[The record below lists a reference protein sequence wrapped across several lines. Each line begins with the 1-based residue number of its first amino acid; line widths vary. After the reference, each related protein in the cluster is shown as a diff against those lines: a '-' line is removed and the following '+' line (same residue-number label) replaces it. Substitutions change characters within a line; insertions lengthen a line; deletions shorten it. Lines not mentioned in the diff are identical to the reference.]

1 MFSNPGDLT
10 VPRPPTTAISQG
22 DSESPL
28 YDTKEV
34 NQPDTDSDP
43 DPIGRYIDG
52 VLLYVI
58 VFSLAVAMFLVSLDT
73 TIISTAIPQIT
84 NDFNSTADVGWY
96 GAAFLLGSAVTQ
108 APWGKLYGFF
118 NIKWTYLLSLFM
130 FELGSLLCALSRN
143 SPTFIIGRAIAGI
156 GGSGIGSGIYT
167 ILGVCVPPRRR
178 PMLIGVTGLAFLL
191 ASFAGPVIGGEFTSN
206 LTWRWCF
213 WINLP
218 IGGATFAVILFL
230 FRPSFPHAKTEASGK
245 EIILQLDILGV
256 ITLTGALLCFLLS
269 LEWGVG
275 KSWHNKDV
283 IGCLVGFPILVGLFV
298 TNELFWDDRAMIPRR
313 LLLKKEV
320 AINLI
325 FIFLVAGAFFMLL
338 YYMPIYFQT
347 VKGNSAEDSGIRT
360 LPLIVS
366 AGVMAVLGAI
376 GLGISGYPTPF
387 LLVGAILITVGAGLL
402 YTLDLVTPLRLW
414 IPYQML
420 AGLGI
425 GASLQ
430 VPIIMNQ
437 ATVDASDMS
446 TMTSMTL
453 FFKCLGASI
462 FMQTGQ
468 TIFIDKVKRNLEM
481 VSVADVSPNQ
491 ILTGGLLSGQ
501 DIDSESSIAFH
512 TAYLEGLKNVFVLVA
527 ALSGLATFLALFV
540 GRYKMDTARLRL

>member
-1 MFSNPGDLT
+1 
-10 VPRPPTTAISQG
+10 
-22 DSESPL
+22 
-28 YDTKEV
+28 
-34 NQPDTDSDP
+34 
-43 DPIGRYIDG
+43 
-52 VLLYVI
+52 
-58 VFSLAVAMFLVSLDT
+58 MFLVSLDT

-84 NDFNSTADVGWY
+84 DEFKSTADVGWY

-118 NIKWTYLLSLFM
+118 NIKWTYLLSLLT
-130 FELGSLLCALSRN
+130 FELGSLLCALSHN
-143 SPTFIIGRAIAGI
+143 SPTLIIGRAIAGV

-178 PMLIGVTGLAFLL
+178 PMLIGITGLAFLL

-206 LTWRWCF
+206 VTWRWCF

-230 FRPSFPHAKTEASGK
+230 FRSPSPPANMKTSGK
-245 EIILQLDILGV
+245 EIIFQLDILGI
-256 ITLTGALLCFLLS
+256 ITLTGALLCFLLG

-283 IGCLVGFPILVGLFV
+283 IGL
-298 TNELFWDDRAMIPRR
+298 
-313 LLLKKEV
+313 
-320 AINLI
+320 
-325 FIFLVAGAFFMLL
+325 AGAFFMLL

-366 AGVMAVLGAI
+366 AGVMAVIGAI
-376 GLGISGYPTPF
+376 GLGITGYPTPF
-387 LLVGAILITVGAGLL
+387 LLVGAILISVGAGLL
-402 YTLDLVTPLRLW
+402 YTLDLVTPPKLW
-414 IPYQML
+414 IPYQIL
-420 AGLGI
+420 AGIGI

-430 VPIIMNQ
+430 VPIIMNK

-468 TIFIDKVKRNLEM
+468 TIFLDKVKRNLEM
-481 VSVADVSPNQ
+481 ASVANASPNQ

-501 DIDSESSIAFH
+501 DTDSESSTGFRA
-512 TAYLEGLKNVFVLVA
+512 AYLGGLKDVFVLVV
-527 ALSGLATFLALFV
+527 ALSGLATFLALLV
-540 GRYKMDTARLRL
+540 GRYKMDIARLRL

>member
-1 MFSNPGDLT
+1 MFSDPSDLT
-10 VPRPPTTAISQG
+10 PSKPPTTATSQG

-28 YDTKEV
+28 HELKDVDQADTDID
-34 NQPDTDSDP
+34 PDTTEK
-43 DPIGRYIDG
+43 YIDG
-52 VLLYVI
+52 VLLHVI
-58 VFSLAVAMFLVSLDT
+58 VLCLAVAMFLVSLDT

-84 NDFNSTADVGWY
+84 DEFNSTADVGWY

-118 NIKWTYLLSLFM
+118 NIKWTYLLSLLL
-130 FELGSLLCALSRN
+130 FELGSLLCALSHN
-143 SPTFIIGRAIAGI
+143 SPTFVIGRAIAGI

-167 ILGVCVPPRRR
+167 IIGVCVPPKTR
-178 PMLIGVTGLAFLL
+178 PILVGVTGLAFLL

-213 WINLP
+213 WINVP
-218 IGGATFAVILFL
+218 IGGATFAVILVL
-230 FRPSFPHAKTEASGK
+230 FRPPFRHANGGASAK

-269 LEWGVG
+269 LEWGVS
-275 KSWHNKDV
+275 KSWHDRDV
-283 IGCLVGFPILVGLFV
+283 IGCLVGFPILVGLFI
-298 TNELFWDDRAMIPRR
+298 TNEFFWDDRAMIPRQ
-313 LLLKKEV
+313 LLFKKEV
-320 AINLI
+320 TINLI

-347 VKGNSAEDSGIRT
+347 VKGNSAQDSGIRT

-366 AGVMAVLGAI
+366 AGVMAVFGAI
-376 GLGISGYPTPF
+376 GFGISGYPTPF
-387 LLVGAILITVGAGLL
+387 LVVGAILISVGAGML
-402 YTLDLVTPLRLW
+402 YTLNLDTLPRRW
-414 IPYQML
+414 IPYQIL

-425 GASLQ
+425 GTALQ

-468 TIFIDKVKRNLEM
+468 TIFLNKVRRNLEM
-481 VSVADVSPNQ
+481 VAIADVNPNQ
-491 ILTGGLLSGQ
+491 ILTGGLVSKQ
-501 DIDSESSIAFH
+501 DIDSASSIGLR
-512 TAYLEGLKNVFVLVA
+512 TAYLGGLQDVFVLVA
-527 ALSGLATFLALFV
+527 ALSGLAALLALFV
-540 GRYKMDTARLRL
+540 DRYRMDPARLRL

>member
-1 MFSNPGDLT
+1 MISNPSDLEA
-10 VPRPPTTAISQG
+10 PNPPTTATSQG

-28 YDTKEV
+28 HESKEV
-34 NQPDTDSDP
+34 SQPDTNRYP
-43 DPIGRYIDG
+43 DPNGKYIDG
-52 VLLYVI
+52 VLLHVI
-58 VFSLAVAMFLVSLDT
+58 VLCLAVAMFLVSLDT

-84 NDFNSTADVGWY
+84 NEFKSTADVGWY

-118 NIKWTYLLSLFM
+118 NIKWTYLLSLLM
-130 FELGSLLCALSRN
+130 FELGSLLCALAHN
-143 SPTFIIGRAIAGI
+143 SPTLIIGRAIAGI

-178 PMLIGVTGLAFLL
+178 PTLIGVTGLAFLL

-218 IGGATFAVILFL
+218 IGGATFAVVLFL
-230 FRPSFPHAKTEASGK
+230 FRSPSPHANVTASRK

-256 ITLTGALLCFLLS
+256 ITLTGALLCFLLG
-269 LEWGVG
+269 LEWGIG

-283 IGCLVGFPILVGLFV
+283 IGCLVGFPILLGLFI
-298 TNELFWDDRAMIPRR
+298 TNELLWGDRAMIPRR

-320 AINLI
+320 VINLI

-347 VKGNSAEDSGIRT
+347 VKGNSAEESGIRT

-387 LLVGAILITVGAGLL
+387 LLVGAILISIGAGLL
-402 YTLDLVTPLRLW
+402 YTLDIVTPPKLW
-414 IPYQML
+414 IPYQIL

-425 GASLQ
+425 GVSLQ

-468 TIFIDKVKRNLEM
+468 TIFLGKVKRNLEM
-481 VSVADVSPNQ
+481 ASVANVSPNM

-501 DIDSESSIAFH
+501 GTDSMSNSGFRA
-512 TAYLEGLKNVFVLVA
+512 AYLGGLKDVFVLVV
-527 ALSGLATFLALFV
+527 ALSGLATFLALLV
-540 GRYKMDTARLRL
+540 GRYKMDIARLRL

>member
-1 MFSNPGDLT
+1 MFSNPTDLT
-10 VPRPPTTAISQG
+10 APRPPTTATSQG

-28 YDTKEV
+28 HENKAV
-34 NQPDTDSDP
+34 SQPDTDRDSDP
-43 DPIGRYIDG
+43 IEKYIDG
-52 VLLYVI
+52 VLLHVI
-58 VFSLAVAMFLVSLDT
+58 VLCLAVAMFLVSLDT

-84 NDFNSTADVGWY
+84 DEFNSTADVGWY

-118 NIKWTYLLSLFM
+118 NIKWTYLLSLLM
-130 FELGSLLCALSRN
+130 FELGSLLCALSHN
-143 SPTFIIGRAIAGI
+143 SLTLIIGRAIAGV

-218 IGGATFAVILFL
+218 IGGATFAVILFF
-230 FRPSFPHAKTEASGK
+230 FRPPFARGNMEASGK

-256 ITLTGALLCFLLS
+256 ITLSGALLCFLLG

-283 IGCLVGFPILVGLFV
+283 IGCLVGFPILVGLFI

-347 VKGNSAEDSGIRT
+347 VQGNSAEDSGIRT

-366 AGVMAVLGAI
+366 AGIMAVLGAI

-387 LLVGAILITVGAGLL
+387 LLVGAILISVGAGLL
-402 YTLDLVTPLRLW
+402 YMLDLLTPPRLW
-414 IPYQML
+414 VPYQIL

-468 TIFIDKVKRNLEM
+468 TIFLDKVKQNLEM
-481 VSVADVSPNQ
+481 MSVTDVSPNQ
-491 ILTGGLLSGQ
+491 ILAGGLLSAQ
-501 DIDSESSIAFH
+501 DTNSESSIIFR
-512 TAYLEGLKNVFVLVA
+512 TAYLGGLKDVFVLVA
-527 ALSGLATFLALFV
+527 ALSGLATFLALLV

>member
-1 MFSNPGDLT
+1 MPSDPSDLT
-10 VPRPPTTAISQG
+10 ALKPPTTATSQV

-28 YDTKEV
+28 HETKV
-34 NQPDTDSDP
+34 VSHRDTDRDSDAHEK
-43 DPIGRYIDG
+43 YIDG
-52 VLLYVI
+52 VLLHVI
-58 VFSLAVAMFLVSLDT
+58 VLCLAVAMFLVSLDT

-84 NDFNSTADVGWY
+84 DEFNSTADVGWY

-118 NIKWTYLLSLFM
+118 DIKWTYLLSLLM
-130 FELGSLLCALSRN
+130 FELGSLLCAISHN

-167 ILGVCVPPRRR
+167 VIGVCVPPKKR
-178 PMLIGVTGLAFLL
+178 PILVGVTGLAFLL

-213 WINLP
+213 WINVP
-218 IGGATFAVILFL
+218 VGGATFAVLLLL
-230 FRPSFPHAKTEASGK
+230 FRPPFRRANVGVSRK
-245 EIILQLDILGV
+245 EIILQLDIPGV

-269 LEWGVG
+269 LEWGVS
-275 KSWHNKDV
+275 KSWHDRDV
-283 IGCLVGFPILVGLFV
+283 IGCLVGFPILTGLFI
-298 TNELFWDDRAMIPRR
+298 TNEFFWDDRAMIPRR

-320 AINLI
+320 IVNLI
-325 FIFLVAGAFFMLL
+325 VIFLLAGAFFMLL

-347 VKGNSAEDSGIRT
+347 VKGNSAQDSGIRT

-366 AGVMAVLGAI
+366 AGVMAVFGAI
-376 GLGISGYPTPF
+376 GFGISGYPTPF
-387 LLVGAILITVGAGLL
+387 LLFGAMLISVGAGLL
-402 YTLDLVTPLRLW
+402 YTLDLVTLSSHW
-414 IPYQML
+414 IPYQIL

-425 GASLQ
+425 GAALQ

-446 TMTSMTL
+446 TMTSITL
-453 FFKCLGASI
+453 FFKCLGASV

-468 TIFIDKVKRNLEM
+468 TIFLEKVKRNLDM
-481 VSVADVSPNQ
+481 MTVADVNPNQ
-491 ILTGGLLSGQ
+491 ILTGGLVRVQ
-501 DIDSESSIAFH
+501 AIDSASSIALR
-512 TAYLEGLKNVFVLVA
+512 TAYLGGLKDVFLLVA
-527 ALSGLATFLALFV
+527 ALSGLAALLASLM